1 MCGVIRERGQATI
14 ELLAVVPVL
23 IVAALVVWQLVL
35 VGHTAWVSAHAARAA
50 ARAALVDEDVAA
62 AARSALPAGL
72 ESGLEV
78 ERDDGGATRVRVPV
92 PIVHT
97 GWRAPVKLAARASL
111 EAVP

>member
-1 MCGVIRERGQATI
+1 VRREEGQATV
-14 ELLAVVPVL
+14 ELLGVIPVL
-23 IVAALVVWQLVL
+23 IAVGLLVWQVIL

-50 ARAALVDEDVAA
+50 ARAELVGQDATA

-72 ESGLEV
+72 EGGLEV
-78 ERDDGGATRVRVPV
+78 ERDDEGGTRVRVPV

-97 GWRAPVKLAARASL
+97 GWSAPVKLAARASL

>member
-1 MCGVIRERGQATI
+1 VARDEGQATV

-23 IVAALVVWQLVL
+23 LAAGLVVWQLVL

-50 ARAALVDEDVAA
+50 ARAELVGEDAAA
-62 AARSALPAGL
+62 AARSALPKGL
-72 ESGLEV
+72 ERGLEV
-78 ERDDGGATRVRVPV
+78 EREATGGVRVRVPV

-97 GWRAPVKLAARASL
+97 RLTAPVKLAARASL

>member
-35 VGHTAWVSAHAARAA
+35 VGHTAWLAAHAARAA
-50 ARAALVDEDVAA
+50 ARAELVDEDAAA
-62 AARSALPAGL
+62 AARSVLPEGL

-78 ERDDGGATRVRVPV
+78 ELDDDGGARIRVPV
-92 PIVHT
+92 PVVHT

-111 EAVP
+111 QAVQ